1 MYLADMTG
9 YRSLARNRDFTIL
22 WVGETISTLGS
33 RMSLF
38 AFPLLGYAVS
48 GSAMVAALAEAAHLA
63 GMSVA
68 LLPAGVAVDR
78 LDRRRLMTLVSGA
91 GALLYLS
98 LAVAGLVG
106 ALTVPHLVAV
116 ALLTGVGAGIFGPA
130 QTSAIR
136 TVVPTD
142 DLPTAL
148 AQNQAREHVAGLV
161 GAPLGGLL
169 YAVARWLPFLVDGV
183 SYAISFV
190 TLSRIRTSLA
200 PAPRTGPR
208 RSMRSDL
215 MEGIR
220 FVVSRP
226 FFRVMLT
233 WAALANLVVNALFFA
248 ALLRMIQAGHHP
260 AEIGLA
266 ETGAALGGLAGAAV
280 APYLIDRM
288 ATGRLTI
295 LIAWAQALPVIPLIW
310 WGGPIAVGACMFGL
324 MLLNPAG
331 NAGIGAYRMAV
342 TPAELQGRVSAAST
356 FLAMSVM
363 SLSPLLGGFLLER
376 YGGSVAIGVLTAASL
391 GLALIVTLSRS
402 IRTVPRPRDWTRQAE
417 VALAA

>member
-1 MYLADMTG
+1 MAG

-22 WVGETISTLGS
+22 WVGETVSTLGS

-38 AFPLLGYAVS
+38 TFPLVGYALS

-63 GMSVA
+63 GMSAA

-78 LDRRRLMTLVSGA
+78 VDRRRLMTLVSGT

-98 LAVAGLVG
+98 LVVAGVLG
-106 ALTVPHLVAV
+106 GLTVPHLVVV
-116 ALLTGVGAGIFGPA
+116 ALLIGVGAGIFGPA

-169 YAVARWLPFLVDGV
+169 YAVTRWLPFAVDAV
-183 SYAISFV
+183 TFAISCL

-200 PAPRTGPR
+200 PVPREGR
-208 RSMRSDL
+208 RSLRADL
-215 MEGIR
+215 VEGIR
-220 FVVSRP
+220 FVLARP
-226 FFRVMLT
+226 FFRVLLT

-266 ETGAALGGLAGAAV
+266 ETGAALGGLAGAAL
-280 APYLIDRM
+280 APYLIDRL
-288 ATGRLTI
+288 ATGRLTV
-295 LIAWAQALPVIPLIW
+295 LIAWAQALPVLPLIW
-310 WGGPIAVGACMFGL
+310 WGEPAAVGACLFAL

-356 FLAMSVM
+356 FVAMSVM
-363 SLSPLLGGFLLER
+363 SLAPLLGGLLLER
-376 YGGSVAIGVLTAASL
+376 WGGSVAIATLAAATL

-402 IRTVPRPRDWTRQAE
+402 IRSVPRPRDWAQQPE

>member
-1 MYLADMTG
+1 MSG
-9 YRSLARNRDFTIL
+9 YRSLAHNRDFTIL
-22 WVGETISTLGS
+22 WVGETVSTLGS

-38 AFPLLGYAVS
+38 TFPLVGYALS

-78 LDRRRLMTLVSGA
+78 VDRRRLMTLVSGG

-98 LAVAGLVG
+98 LVVAGVFG
-106 ALTVPHLVAV
+106 GLTVPHLVAV

-142 DLPTAL
+142 DLPAAL

-169 YAVARWLPFLVDGV
+169 YAVTRWLPFAVDAA
-183 SYAISFV
+183 SYAISCL

-200 PAPRTGPR
+200 PMPREGR
-208 RSMRSDL
+208 RSMRADL
-215 MEGIR
+215 AEGIR
-220 FVVSRP
+220 FVVARP
-226 FFRVMLT
+226 FFRVLLT

-248 ALLRMIQAGHHP
+248 ALLRMIEAGHHP

-266 ETGAALGGLAGAAV
+266 EAGAALGGLAGAAV
-280 APYLIDRM
+280 APYLIDRL
-288 ATGRLTI
+288 ATGRLTV
-295 LIAWAQALPVIPLIW
+295 LIAWAQAVPVLPLIW
-310 WGGPIAVGACMFGL
+310 WGGPVAVGSCLFAL

-356 FLAMSVM
+356 FVAMSVM
-363 SLSPLLGGFLLER
+363 SLAPLLGGFLLER
-376 YGGSVAIGVLTAASL
+376 WGGSVAIATLAAATL

-402 IRTVPRPRDWTRQAE
+402 IRSVPRPRDWAEQPE

>member
-1 MYLADMTG
+1 
-9 YRSLARNRDFTIL
+9 
-22 WVGETISTLGS
+22 
-33 RMSLF
+33 
-38 AFPLLGYAVS
+38 
-48 GSAMVAALAEAAHLA
+48 MVAALAEAAHLA

-78 LDRRRLMTLVSGA
+78 VDRRRLMTTVSGG

-98 LAVAGLVG
+98 LVVAGVLG
-106 ALTVPHLVAV
+106 GLTVTHLVAV

-142 DLPTAL
+142 DLPAAL

-169 YAVARWLPFLVDGV
+169 YAVTRWLPFAVDAV
-183 SYAISFV
+183 SYAISCF

-200 PAPRTGPR
+200 PTPREGR
-208 RSMRSDL
+208 RSMRADL
-215 MEGIR
+215 VEGIR
-220 FVVSRP
+220 FVVARP
-226 FFRVMLT
+226 FFRVLLT

-248 ALLRMIQAGHHP
+248 ALLRMIEAGHHP

-266 ETGAALGGLAGAAV
+266 EAGAALGGLAGAAV
-280 APYLIDRM
+280 APYLIDRL
-288 ATGRLTI
+288 ATGRLTV
-295 LIAWAQALPVIPLIW
+295 LIAWAQALPVLPLIW
-310 WGGPIAVGACMFGL
+310 WGGPVAVGSCLFAL

-356 FLAMSVM
+356 FVAMSVM
-363 SLSPLLGGFLLER
+363 SLAPLLGGYLLER
-376 YGGSVAIGVLTAASL
+376 WGGSVAIATLAAATL

-402 IRTVPRPRDWTRQAE
+402 IRSVPRPRDWAQQPE

>member
-1 MYLADMTG
+1 MPG

-22 WVGETISTLGS
+22 WVGETVSTLGS

-38 AFPLLGYAVS
+38 AFPLVGYALT

-63 GMSVA
+63 GMSLA

-78 LDRRRLMTLVSGA
+78 VDRRRLMILVSGG

-98 LAVAGLVG
+98 LVVAGVLG
-106 ALTVPHLVAV
+106 ALTVPHLVVV
-116 ALLTGVGAGIFGPA
+116 ALLTGAGAGIFGPA

-142 DLPTAL
+142 DLPAAL
-148 AQNQAREHVAGLV
+148 AQNQAREHVAGLI

-169 YAVARWLPFLVDGV
+169 YAVARWLPFAVDV
-183 SYAISFV
+183 VTYAISCL

-200 PAPRTGPR
+200 PVPREGR
-208 RSMRSDL
+208 RSMRHDL
-215 MEGIR
+215 AEGIR
-220 FVVSRP
+220 FVVARP
-226 FFRVMLT
+226 FFRVLLT
-233 WAALANLVVNALFFA
+233 WAALVNLVVNALFFA
-248 ALLRMIQAGHHP
+248 ALLRMIEAGHHP

-266 ETGAALGGLAGAAV
+266 ETGAALGGLAGAAL
-280 APYLIDRM
+280 APYLIDRL
-288 ATGRLTI
+288 ATGRLTV
-295 LIAWAQALPVIPLIW
+295 LIAWAQPLPVLPLIW
-310 WGGPIAVGACMFGL
+310 WDGPLAVGGSLFVL

-331 NAGIGAYRMAV
+331 HAGIGAYRMSV
-342 TPAELQGRVSAAST
+342 TPAELQGRVAAAST
-356 FLAMSVM
+356 FVAMSVM
-363 SLSPLLGGFLLER
+363 SLAPLLGGLLLER
-376 YGGSVAIGVLTAASL
+376 WGGPATIATLAGATV

-402 IRTVPRPRDWTRQAE
+402 IRSVPRPRDWAQQPE